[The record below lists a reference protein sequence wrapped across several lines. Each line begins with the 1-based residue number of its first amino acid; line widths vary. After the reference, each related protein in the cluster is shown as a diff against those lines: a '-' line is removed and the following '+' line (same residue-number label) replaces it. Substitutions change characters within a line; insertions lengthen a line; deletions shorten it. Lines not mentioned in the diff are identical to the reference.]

1 MQSFPLGILI
11 LMFLVCHLVI
21 WWFDE
26 ISKFEVRVFVLVY
39 FQLRK
44 REFDWSTVFCWTSK
58 RFFFSVKKK
67 GKQIFLLQNLKFHQ
81 ISKSTDDV
89 HTTLNKNL
97 TNFEQPLKNPITQH
111 TLVVVQDVGGFSK
124 LRVPLRSILLRSITH
139 YIHTSHTVRTLR
151 YFTTMYIVRMY
162 MRKVHPLT

>member
-1 MQSFPLGILI
+1 MKFQNLKYEYLFLFTFSWEKESLI
-11 LMFLVCHLVI
+11 GQQFFVGP
-21 WWFDE
+21 
-26 ISKFEVRVFVLVY
+26 VR
-39 FQLRK
+39 
-44 REFDWSTVFCWTSK
+44 D
-58 RFFFSVKKK
+58 FFFSVKKK

-97 TNFEQPLKNPITQH
+97 TNFEQPLKNSITQL